1 MSESLLC
8 NSSKL
13 LKNSSEVFS
22 FSSDSYPPYV
32 LLLELKGDDGIL
44 VLSQL
49 FVVPFLAIPRSVIA
63 EQIVLSHF
71 SKVLRVNYTS

>member
-13 LKNSSEVFS
+13 LKNSSEVSS

-44 VLSQL
+44 VC
-49 FVVPFLAIPRSVIA
+49 FL
-63 EQIVLSHF
+63 
-71 SKVLRVNYTS
+71 